1 MRLTGKAMPCDCND
15 YPPIELDRPSISR
28 RIKQSPQIRKRLTQ
42 IAEHSEL
49 RLFLFRCP
57 ECGQFWQSGHEW
69 NFADQEYLFHV
80 PLIEVADWQHEPYQQ
95 PAAMMIYSAVMRDFC
110 ARASFEAGEDPCRSD
125 GCTQRALRLSVFCRQ
140 HHIESLQKLRQLPK
154 KPVGRL
160 FPPYYVET
168 SDAG

>member
-1 MRLTGKAMPCDCND
+1 MPCDCTN
-15 YPPIELDRPSISR
+15 YPPIELDRQSISR

-42 IAEHSEL
+42 IAEHPEL

-57 ECGQFWQSGHEW
+57 ECGQLWQSGHEW
-69 NFADQEYLFHV
+69 NFADREYLFHV
-80 PLIEVADWQHEPYQQ
+80 PPVEVADWQREPYQQ

-110 ARASFEAGEDPCRSD
+110 ARATFESGESQCRAA
-125 GCTQRALRLSVFCRQ
+125 GCTQRALRFSVFCRE
-140 HHIESLQKLRQLPK
+140 HHIDSLQQRGQLPK

-168 SDAG
+168 SHVGEH